1 MDNLE
6 FSEEEI
12 QQQLELLGYKNVS
25 KEKLQEFKKDLDNLI
40 RSGEWTTL
48 VSPEN
53 SQIDINTSPPAF
65 TKEKVSRF
73 SLNKPKE
80 GFFLHPQNR
89 DHDVQVLAPQNRDV
103 APPHGHFDSY
113 VRHSVAPK
121 PPVHVGHPNR
131 LQTETDPEDTLQ
143 TDSYMSTPGSGQGR
157 RLIKRKVLRKYKG
170 QSLVCDESVYSEDSE
185 GASCLEERLADI
197 HLSTSLRHK
206 FENEELMSHSESPS
220 SESLSEGAFESYV
233 RGMGRSHSDSDIR
246 PKPKSFIRP
255 TLGPTGPKKT
265 DPVAKYFQ
273 YKQLWDMFKMPGE
286 NDRKALRWEVR
297 ERLAYQPPPPKP
309 QKVLVPNTYTVPT
322 DKKRSTLRWEIRND
336 LATGNLPHSYNY
348 RF

>member
-65 TKEKVSRF
+65 TKEK
-73 SLNKPKE
+73 

-89 DHDVQVLAPQNRDV
+89 DHDNRDV

-170 QSLVCDESVYSEDSE
+170 QSLVCDESVYSEDS
-185 GASCLEERLADI
+185 ASCLEERLADI

-233 RGMGRSHSDSDIR
+233 RGMVGNVLQNTAPQKTVFR
-246 PKPKSFIRP
+246 
-255 TLGPTGPKKT
+255 TQKT